1 MESLILKSINHVK
14 LVSEKNINVGNIFH
28 LRDLVPRI

>member
-14 LVSEKNINVGNIFH
+14 LVSKKNINVGNIFH
-28 LRDLVPRI
+28 LRDLVPLI